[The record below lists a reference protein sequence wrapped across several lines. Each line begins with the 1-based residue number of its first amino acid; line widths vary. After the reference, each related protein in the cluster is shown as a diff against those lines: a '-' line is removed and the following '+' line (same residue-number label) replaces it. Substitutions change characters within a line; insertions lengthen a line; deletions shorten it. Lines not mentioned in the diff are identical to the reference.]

1 MERKITDTIYY
12 AGVKD
17 TTLDL
22 FEGQYPIPDGVT
34 YNSYVIMD
42 EQTVIM
48 DTVDHRAAG
57 EWLE

>member
-17 TTLDL
+17 TTEDL

-34 YNSYVIMD
+34 LLWTS
-42 EQTVIM
+42 
-48 DTVDHRAAG
+48 RR
-57 EWLE
+57 